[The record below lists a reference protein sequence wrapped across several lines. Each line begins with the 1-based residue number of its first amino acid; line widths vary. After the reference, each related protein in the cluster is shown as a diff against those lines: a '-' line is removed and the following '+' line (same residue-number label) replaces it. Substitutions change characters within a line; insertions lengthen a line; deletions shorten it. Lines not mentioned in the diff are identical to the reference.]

1 MTHIDEQA
9 LLQQLKEGQEQ
20 AYRSLFDNHYAVL
33 CHVAEEYVHDEFLAE
48 TIVCDIFFHL
58 WEIRESVEITT
69 SLRCYLLQS
78 VRNRCKNY
86 LHSSHIAHEQPIS
99 YVANFPVER
108 YIESDDYPLGL
119 LLQDELEEQINKA
132 IDRLPANTRDVFMR
146 SRFENKTM
154 EQIAKDMNLSV
165 NTVKYHIKQAL
176 RLIHKD
182 LHDYL
187 VTLFFLMIVS

>member
-1 MTHIDEQA
+1 MTYIDEHL
-9 LLQQLKEGQEQ
+9 LLQQLREGQEQ

-86 LHSSHIAHEQPIS
+86 LHSSHAVHEQPVS
-99 YVANFPVER
+99 YTANFPVER
-108 YIESDDYPLGL
+108 YIESDDYPLGR
-119 LLQDELEEQINKA
+119 LLQDELEEQINQA
-132 IDRLPANTRDVFMR
+132 IDRLPANTRNVFML